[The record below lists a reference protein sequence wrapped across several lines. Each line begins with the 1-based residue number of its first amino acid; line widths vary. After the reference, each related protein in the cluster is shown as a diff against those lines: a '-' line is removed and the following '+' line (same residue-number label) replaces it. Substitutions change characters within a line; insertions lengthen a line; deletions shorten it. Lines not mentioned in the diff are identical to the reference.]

1 MISPI
6 DRNKQRLLHIE
17 EACEKIS
24 RYVAVIDKE
33 TFLSDSK
40 VQDAV
45 LYQLIII
52 GEAVV
57 HIDNDLL
64 KKYPY
69 PWFKIRALRN
79 YAAHEYFNIQIW
91 TIWDITS
98 RHISELQRI
107 VKEIL
112 IKEFPTGAR
121 L

>member
-6 DRNKQRLLHIE
+6 DRNLQRFLHIE
-17 EACEKIS
+17 EARGKIS
-24 RYVAVIDKE
+24 RYVSKIDKE

-57 HIDNDLL
+57 HIDNDILE
-64 KKYPY
+64 KYPY
-69 PWFKIRALRN
+69 QWFKIRALRN

-91 TIWDITS
+91 TIWDVIS
-98 RHISELQRI
+98 KHISELHGI
-107 VKEIL
+107 VNEIL
-112 IKEFPTGAR
+112 KNEFPTGGSP
-121 L
+121 

>member
-1 MISPI
+1 MISQSN
-6 DRNKQRLLHIE
+6 RNRQRFIHIA
-17 EACEKIS
+17 EACKKITH
-24 RYVAVIDKE
+24 YVARIDKK

-64 KKYPY
+64 DKYPY
-69 PWFKIRALRN
+69 QWFKIRALRN
-79 YAAHEYFNIQIW
+79 YAAHEYFNIQMW

-98 RHISELQRI
+98 KHILQLNEVVNEI
-107 VKEIL
+107 LVKEY
-112 IKEFPTGAR
+112 
-121 L
+121 

>member
-1 MISPI
+1 M
-6 DRNKQRLLHIE
+6 
-17 EACEKIS
+17 KIAL
-24 RYVAVIDKE
+24 YVAEVDKD

-64 KKYPY
+64 EKYPY

-79 YAAHEYFNIQIW
+79 YAAHEYFNIQMW

-98 RHISELQRI
+98 THIPQLHKI
-107 VKEIL
+107 AIEIL
-112 IKEFPTGAR
+112 NKEF
-121 L
+121 

>member
-1 MISPI
+1 MKSPF
-6 DRNKQRLLHIE
+6 DRNLQRLMHIE
-17 EACEKIS
+17 EACRKIAN
-24 RYVAVIDKE
+24 YVAEIDKA

-52 GEAVV
+52 GEVVV

-64 KKYPY
+64 EKYPY

-79 YAAHEYFNIQIW
+79 YAAHEYFNIQMW

-98 RHISELQRI
+98 IHIAELHEI
-107 VKEIL
+107 VNEIL
-112 IKEFPTGAR
+112 MKEF
-121 L
+121 

>member
-1 MISPI
+1 MRGLIE
-6 DRNKQRLLHIE
+6 RNKQRLLHIE

-24 RYVAVIDKE
+24 RYVAKIDKE

-57 HIDNDLL
+57 HIDNIILE
-64 KKYPY
+64 KYPY

-79 YAAHEYFNIQIW
+79 YAAHEYFSIQMW

-98 RHISELQRI
+98 MHISELHGI
-107 VKEIL
+107 VDEIL
-112 IKEFPTGAR
+112 KKEF
-121 L
+121 

>member
-64 KKYPY
+64 ENPY

-98 RHISELQRI
+98 IHISELHEI
-107 VKEIL
+107 VNEIL
-112 IKEFPTGAR
+112 KKEFG
-121 L
+121 